1 MIYAFKR
8 GRAGFFTVMAVSV
21 VLAVLVWLRDRNYP
35 IFVPIIATTLMLA
48 LGFVAGRLLGNV
60 LASTENT
67 RYLGYL
73 HMELDPKKFLAC
85 YQDIPGRVKG
95 ENTAAI
101 CRSYLADGY
110 AACGQYEAAIAQ
122 LSVAPPA
129 DNLAVRGLYAA
140 NLASCHLAQE
150 NTEAAQDAI
159 LELSQIIDACR
170 LRKVELAKNLT
181 EMLLLHRQH
190 LACLQGQVVDTDVL
204 ESAFVRAQYNL
215 RRLEIAKVLAMTAIR
230 DGDADAKKKH
240 LSYLRK
246 NGGMTVY
253 KYWADNQGQA
263 AGR

>member
-8 GRAGFFTVMAVSV
+8 GRVGFVTIMGISV

-35 IFVPIIATTLMLA
+35 IFVPVIATTLMLA
-48 LGFVAGRLLGNV
+48 LGFVTARLLGNV

-85 YQDIPGRVKG
+85 YQNIPGKVRG
-95 ENTAAI
+95 ENSAAI

-110 AACGQYEAAIAQ
+110 AACGQYDAAITQ
-122 LSVAPPA
+122 LSIAPPA

-140 NLASCHLAQE
+140 NLASCYLALE
-150 NTEAAQDAI
+150 NTGAAEEAI
-159 LELSQIIDACR
+159 RELNQIIDACR
-170 LRKVELAKNLT
+170 VNKADLAGNLT
-181 EMLLLHRQH
+181 EMLIMHKQH
-190 LACLQGQVVDTDVL
+190 LACLRNETVDTDVL
-204 ESAFVRAQYNL
+204 ESAFVRAQYHL

-230 DGDADAKKKH
+230 DGDASAKKKH

-253 KYWADNQGQA
+253 KQWADSRN
-263 AGR
+263 

>member
-8 GRAGFFTVMAVSV
+8 GRAGFCVVMGISV
-21 VLAVLVWLRDRNYP
+21 VLAVLIWLRDRNYP
-35 IFVPIIATTLMLA
+35 VFVPIIATTLMLA
-48 LGFVAGRLLGNV
+48 LGVVAGRLLGNV

-73 HMELDPKKFLAC
+73 HMELDPKKFIDC
-85 YQDIPGRVKG
+85 YKDIPAKVHG

-110 AACGQYEAAIAQ
+110 AACGQYDAAIAQ
-122 LSVAPPA
+122 LSIAPPA

-140 NLASCHLAQE
+140 NLAGCHLALE
-150 NTEAAQDAI
+150 NTDAAEEALQ
-159 LELSQIIDACR
+159 ELMQIIDACR
-170 LRKVELAKNLT
+170 LSKASLANNLT
-181 EMLLLHRQH
+181 DMLLLHRQH
-190 LACLQGQVVDTDVL
+190 LACLRNMPVDTDVL

-230 DGDADAKKKH
+230 DGDTAAKKKH

-253 KYWADNQGQA
+253 KHWADSRN
-263 AGR
+263 